1 MSRNSSA
8 GFFPLAAV
16 IVTPLWADGFS
27 RTKIRNRS
35 PAICPAAPNSQSI
48 KVPGLSKILATRIL
62 TLSDWWLYNAT
73 APTSALKRT
82 IWSFFLHFKSG
93 FVRQRLLL
101 ADFLRSKRELM
112 LTRELGWFDLVVD
125 MHLCLCVHLRYYSI
139 WQLDLLPSKLFV
151 LCLDA
156 HVFFAFAK

>member
-1 MSRNSSA
+1 MSRNSFA

-16 IVTPLWADGFS
+16 IVTPLWVDGFS
-27 RTKIRNRS
+27 RTKIKNRS
-35 PAICPAAPNSQSI
+35 HAICQAAPNSQSI
-48 KVPGLSKILATRIL
+48 KVTGLSKILNTRIL

-73 APTSALKRT
+73 APASALKRA
-82 IWSFFLHFKSG
+82 ILSFFLHFKSG

-112 LTRELGWFDLVVD
+112 LTHELGWFDFVVD

-139 WQLDLLPSKLFV
+139 WQLDLLPCKFFV
-151 LCLDA
+151 LCFNT